1 VRRAAVCA
9 LILVGLAT
17 ACSSSTQS
25 MKWHLANVRNYTW
38 TIEEFGMAGGDS
50 YTVRVVDG
58 TPDISPEWRPFGIK
72 HPTTRWLTVEDLFA
86 EIDNAPGKVDVTY
99 DDELGYPTQI
109 NFNPYPPTYEDGRMV
124 GNTADDE
131 WSLTV
136 TKFEVNN
143 FPGAEPWSARP
154 HASAV
159 TAAWKGS
166 RASGWSSRRPNHTAS
181 SERRSVYFEGVP
193 KRYRDSTSTA
203 SSARSTLDG
212 SPRTATRT

>member
-1 VRRAAVCA
+1 MESIMRGVSFLPRTRRRRARRAPPGCSLSRRSDLRPPPPFKTPMPPPDTVVGMRRAVVFA
-9 LILVGLAT
+9 LVLVGLAT
-17 ACSSSTQS
+17 ACSSSTPS

-38 TIEEFGMAGGDS
+38 TIEEFAMAGGDS

-99 DDELGYPTQI
+99 DDELGYPKEI
-109 NFNPYPPTYEDGRMV
+109 NFDPTPPHDGYV
-124 GNTADDE
+124 ATDDE

-143 FPGAEPWSARP
+143 
-154 HASAV
+154 
-159 TAAWKGS
+159 
-166 RASGWSSRRPNHTAS
+166 
-181 SERRSVYFEGVP
+181 
-193 KRYRDSTSTA
+193 
-203 SSARSTLDG
+203 
-212 SPRTATRT
+212 